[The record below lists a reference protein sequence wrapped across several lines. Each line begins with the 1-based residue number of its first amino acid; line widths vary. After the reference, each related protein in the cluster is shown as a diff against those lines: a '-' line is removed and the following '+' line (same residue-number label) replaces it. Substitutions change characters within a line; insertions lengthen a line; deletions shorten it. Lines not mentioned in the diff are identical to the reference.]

1 MDSEYFLYLLI
12 NSSNNYTYVGITN
25 NMDRRLRMHNGE
37 IKGGARYTTMNKKD
51 GQWSIYGFI
60 YGLDKSTA
68 LSIEKKI
75 HIASKNNY
83 KIYNTKIN
91 GKTTLEKRI
100 NCINFILDN
109 LKIKSE
115 NESETQL
122 KFFIL

>member
-25 NMDRRLRMHNGE
+25 NMDRRIRMHNGE
-37 IKGGARYTTMNKKD
+37 IKGGARYTTMNKKN
-51 GQWSIYGFI
+51 GRWNIYGFI
-60 YGLDKSTA
+60 YGLDKSLA

-91 GKTTLEKRI
+91 GKTSLEKRI
-100 NCINFILDN
+100 NCINFILND

-115 NESETQL
+115 SKIKLN
-122 KFFIL
+122 FFIL